1 VVVQPDGLSKYQTVE
16 TGPIEEGLRVI
27 TKGLSGDETVIVEG
41 IGKVRPNI
49 KVNAQPVEMTKYAS
63 EELAIETHINAGS
76 PDVAS
81 GASDNRAKSG
91 SAGNDKSRLSA
102 ERPKPEGNGKNE

>member
-1 VVVQPDGLSKYQTVE
+1 
-16 TGPIEEGLRVI
+16 LRVI
-27 TKGLSGDETVIVEG
+27 TKGLSGDETLIVEG

-81 GASDNRAKSG
+81 GDRAKSG
-91 SAGNDKSRLSA
+91 NPETAGNATNDKSRLSA
-102 ERPKPEGNGKNE
+102 ERPKPPEGNGKNE